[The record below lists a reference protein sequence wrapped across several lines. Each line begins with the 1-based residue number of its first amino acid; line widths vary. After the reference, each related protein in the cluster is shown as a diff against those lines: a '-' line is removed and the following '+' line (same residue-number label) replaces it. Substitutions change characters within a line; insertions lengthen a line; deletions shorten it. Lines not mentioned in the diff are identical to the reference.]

1 MNHHLNNI
9 LKYEVRKLCK
19 GWVDSNKKEKEDNS
33 NITDNYDII
42 KKKNYSNEQRNITA
56 GGTWG
61 IKSTEHTNSNF
72 LDWKR

>member
-1 MNHHLNNI
+1 MKHHLNNI

-42 KKKNYSNEQRNITA
+42 KMIILTNNET
-56 GGTWG
+56 
-61 IKSTEHTNSNF
+61 
-72 LDWKR
+72 

>member
-1 MNHHLNNI
+1 MKLHLNNI

-42 KKKNYSNEQRNITA
+42 KIIILTNNETSQQV
-56 GGTWG
+56 
-61 IKSTEHTNSNF
+61 EHGA
-72 LDWKR
+72 

>member
-1 MNHHLNNI
+1 MEEVLQTFMNQHLNNI

-42 KKKNYSNEQRNITA
+42 KMIILTNNET
-56 GGTWG
+56 
-61 IKSTEHTNSNF
+61 
-72 LDWKR
+72 

>member
-1 MNHHLNNI
+1 MNQHLNNI

-42 KKKNYSNEQRNITA
+42 KMI
-56 GGTWG
+56 
-61 IKSTEHTNSNF
+61 ILTNN
-72 LDWKR
+72 KT

>member
-1 MNHHLNNI
+1 MKLHLNNI

-42 KKKNYSNEQRNITA
+42 KIMNLPNNET
-56 GGTWG
+56 
-61 IKSTEHTNSNF
+61 
-72 LDWKR
+72 

>member
-1 MNHHLNNI
+1 MNQHLNNI

-42 KKKNYSNEQRNITA
+42 KMIILTNNET
-56 GGTWG
+56 
-61 IKSTEHTNSNF
+61 
-72 LDWKR
+72 